1 MAIVAY
7 TMQVFDGGNLTIISW
22 PAMNSGDSG
31 QPFCRGGL
39 VDRSL
44 QAEGN
49 FGVGGTAVLEGSND
63 GINFHTLTDPFSN
76 PLSLTAAGLKQAT
89 EISGFVRPRIA
100 TGDGTTSLTCTMA
113 FHRSFPTFG
122 I

>member
-1 MAIVAY
+1 MAIVSYAL
-7 TMQVFDGGNLTIISW
+7 QVFDGGNLIIVSW
-22 PAMNSGDSG
+22 PGMSSGDTG
-31 QPFCRGGL
+31 VPFARGGL

-44 QAEGN
+44 QAEGT
-49 FGVGGTAVLEGSND
+49 FGVGGAAILEGSND
-63 GINFHTLTDPFSN
+63 GVNFHILTDPFSN
-76 PLSLTAAGLKQAT
+76 PLSLTAAGVKQAT

-113 FHRSFPTFG
+113 FHRSFPVFA

>member
-7 TMQVFDGGNLTIISW
+7 ALQVFDGGNLIIVSW
-22 PAMNSGDSG
+22 PGMSSGDSG
-31 QPFCRGGL
+31 VPFARGGL

-44 QAEGN
+44 QAEGT
-49 FGVGGTAVLEGSND
+49 FGVGGAAILEGSND
-63 GINFHTLTDPFSN
+63 GVNFHILTDPFSN
-76 PLSLTAAGLKQAT
+76 PLSLTAAGVKQAT

-113 FHRSFPTFG
+113 FHRSFPVFA